1 MNVSLTQELEE
12 LVESKVS
19 SGKYKSAS
27 EVVREGLRLLSERD
41 SWIALKQDA
50 IRAQIAEGIEQ
61 LDAGLGIDG
70 EQAVADIR
78 AEIESRKRTRK

>member
-19 SGKYKSAS
+19 SGKYKSVS

-50 IRAQIAEGIEQ
+50 IRAQIAEGVGQ

-70 EQAVADIR
+70 EQAVAEIR
-78 AEIESRKRTRK
+78 EEIHAFKRRRK